1 MEINLEKRINELEA
15 RHSFQEDSIERL
27 SSEVRKQQQE
37 IGILKKNLPQ
47 SLTFFIRVMIL
58 KMVMKSPLII
68 KLKISFK
75 FSK

>member
-37 IGILKKNLPQ
+37 IGILKE
-47 SLTFFIRVMIL
+47 
-58 KMVMKSPLII
+58 
-68 KLKISFK
+68 KLAAAFDLLHKGNDIEDDNEK
-75 FSK
+75 PPHY

>member
-37 IGILKKNLPQ
+37 IISLKDKLLAVINTLDKNALSENSEEKP
-47 SLTFFIRVMIL
+47 
-58 KMVMKSPLII
+58 PHY
-68 KLKISFK
+68 
-75 FSK
+75 

>member
-37 IGILKKNLPQ
+37 IGILKEKGMN
-47 SLTFFIRVMIL
+47 IIMMNI
-58 KMVMKSPLII
+58 SPF
-68 KLKISFK
+68 LKILAI
-75 FSK
+75 

>member
-37 IGILKKNLPQ
+37 IGILKEKLAAVFDL
-47 SLTFFIRVMIL
+47 SLIHI
-58 KMVMKSPLII
+58 
-68 KLKISFK
+68 
-75 FSK
+75 